1 MNDAAR
7 HALLEVITAL
17 LQQGRIIDRWSR
29 LLTVAAL
36 ILLLV
41 TIMMGA
47 PKIVL
52 ALVVLAGI
60 AEIYFAVRVGFDAA
74 LFERLREPAAMDLA
88 ALDAALVQ
96 LGLLPASRSGRPLDE
111 RIAGARRLFYKQGA
125 ALAIQLAVLLCAA
138 AASLVF

>member
-1 MNDAAR
+1 MTGSPH
-7 HALLEVITAL
+7 HAMLEVITAL

-29 LLTVAAL
+29 LLTIAAL
-36 ILLLV
+36 ILLLA

-52 ALVVLAGI
+52 ALVVLVGI
-60 AEIYFAVRVGFDAA
+60 VEIYLAIRVGFDAA

-88 ALDAALVQ
+88 SLDAALVQ
-96 LGLLPASRSGRPLDE
+96 LGLLPASRSGRPLDD

-138 AASLVF
+138 AAAPYA

>member
-1 MNDAAR
+1 MSGQAH
-7 HALLEVITAL
+7 HAMLEVITAL

-125 ALAIQLAVLLCAA
+125 ALAIQLAILLCAA
-138 AASLVF
+138 AAALVF